1 VIRYGPFVA
10 PIDLDRL
17 KAAPLAPLAEVPT
30 VDVRGYLPATA
41 RIYKCPLH
49 GTVWARPGVPPCDCD
64 PHLDADP

>member
-1 VIRYGPFVA
+1 VIRPVDPGW
-10 PIDLDRL
+10 
-17 KAAPLAPLAEVPT
+17 LARYLAEPATPT
-30 VDVRGYLPATA
+30 VDVVGYRPATA